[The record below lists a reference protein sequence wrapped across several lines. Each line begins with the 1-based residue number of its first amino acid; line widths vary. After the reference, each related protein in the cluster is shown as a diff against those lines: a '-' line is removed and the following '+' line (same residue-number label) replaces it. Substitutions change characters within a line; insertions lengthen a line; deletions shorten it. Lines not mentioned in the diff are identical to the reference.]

1 VDGKVAATWN
11 MEHTQPMFVRW
22 DENLDVGS
30 DTGTPVDV
38 LGVQIT
44 KSYQRRT

>member
-1 VDGKVAATWN
+1 VVAN
-11 MEHTQPMFVRW
+11 YRMEHSLPFILEW

-44 KSYQRRT
+44 KSYKRRT